1 MTCPPLAVMMRLSR
15 SDRNDAV
22 AAGIR
27 ATPGGTGAIQTAMD
41 TLDIAFAEV
50 RRYLESLTT
59 RPVASRGTPAM
70 MRAPLP
76 AHFPDHGM
84 SSTAVV
90 RAIAAAAEPGL
101 TANAGG
107 RFFAWV
113 KGGALPAALAT
124 DIMCSGWDQNA
135 VLASTS
141 PAAAV
146 LEELAGQFLLE
157 ALRLPA
163 DASYAFVT
171 GCQMAHATALAA
183 ARHAVLARAGW
194 DVERRGLVGA
204 PAIRVLANAHRHS
217 SVDRALRLL
226 GLGTDCIVPLGGGAP
241 GRVGAAA
248 LSAALA
254 DAAGAPTI
262 LVLNAGD
269 LNIGA
274 CDDFA
279 ALCPIA
285 QAAGAWVHVD
295 GAFGLWANASPRLAP
310 QVAGVELADSWAT
323 DGHKWLNTPY
333 DCGMAITRDP
343 AAHAAAMR
351 MTAVYLTS
359 GGDVRDPMDF
369 TPEWSRRAR
378 ALPAL
383 AALMELGRDGLA
395 ALIER
400 CCDHAAAIHDGI
412 AALPGATGIAR
423 PTLNQGL
430 IRFDAADGGNISD
443 DVIAAINAS
452 GEAFMS
458 GGVWAGERVMR
469 ISVCGWNTSA
479 DDVARTVAA
488 AKKALEAL
496 R

>member
-1 MTCPPLAVMMRLSR
+1 
-15 SDRNDAV
+15 
-22 AAGIR
+22 
-27 ATPGGTGAIQTAMD
+27 MD
-41 TLDIAFAEV
+41 TLDIAFAEA
-50 RRYLESLTT
+50 RRFLGSLDT
-59 RPVASRGTPAM
+59 RPVASRGTPDE

-76 AHFPDHGM
+76 AHFPAQGM
-84 SSTAVV
+84 AATDVV

-101 TANAGG
+101 TGNAGG

-124 DIMCSGWDQNA
+124 DIMCSAWDQNA

-141 PAAAV
+141 PAGAV
-146 LEELAGQFLLE
+146 LEEVAGRFLLE

-194 DVERRGLVGA
+194 DVERQGLFGA
-204 PAIRVLANAHRHS
+204 PPIRVLANAHHHS
-217 SVDRALRLL
+217 SLTRALRLL
-226 GLGTDCIVPLGGGAP
+226 GFGTDSIVPLGGDEP
-241 GRVGAAA
+241 GKVSAAA
-248 LSAALA
+248 LTDALA
-254 DAAGAPTI
+254 AAPGAPTI
-262 LVLNAGD
+262 VALNAGD

-274 CDDFA
+274 SDDFA
-279 ALCPIA
+279 LLCPIA

-343 AAHAAAMR
+343 AAHSAAMR
-351 MTAVYLTS
+351 MTAAYLTT
-359 GGDVRDPMDF
+359 GGPVRDPMDF

-395 ALIER
+395 AMIER
-400 CCDHAAAIHDGI
+400 CCDHAAAIYDGI
-412 AALPGATGIAR
+412 AAMPGATGLAR
-423 PTLNQGL
+423 PVLNQGL
-430 IRFDAADGGNISD
+430 IRFDASDGANISD
-443 DVIAAINAS
+443 AVIAAINAS
-452 GEAFMS
+452 GEAFLS
-458 GGVWAGERVMR
+458 GGTWNGARVMR

-479 DDVARTVAA
+479 DDVARTVVAA
-488 AKKALEAL
+488 GEAL
-496 R
+496 AGLR

>member
-1 MTCPPLAVMMRLSR
+1 
-15 SDRNDAV
+15 
-22 AAGIR
+22 
-27 ATPGGTGAIQTAMD
+27 MD
-41 TLDIAFAEV
+41 TLDIAFAEA
-50 RRYLESLTT
+50 RRFLGTLAT
-59 RPVASRGTPAM
+59 RPVQSRGTPAQ

-76 AHFPDHGM
+76 AHFPASGLPA
-84 SSTAVV
+84 TEVV

-101 TANAGG
+101 TGNAGG

-124 DIMCSGWDQNA
+124 DIMCSAWDQNV

-141 PAAAV
+141 PAGAV
-146 LEELAGQFLLE
+146 LEQLAGQFLLE

-163 DASYAFVT
+163 DSSFAFVT

-194 DVERRGLVGA
+194 DVERKGLAGA
-204 PAIRVLANAHRHS
+204 PPIRVLANAHHHS

-226 GLGTDCIVPLGGGAP
+226 GLGTDCIVPLGGGGGAK
-241 GRVGAAA
+241 VGADA
-248 LSAALA
+248 LTAALA
-254 DAAGAPTI
+254 EAPGAPTI
-262 LVLNAGD
+262 VVLNAGD

-279 ALCPIA
+279 RLCPLA

-295 GAFGLWANASPRLAP
+295 GAFGLWANASPRMAA
-310 QVAGVELADSWAT
+310 QVAGVERADSWAT

-343 AAHAAAMR
+343 MAHSAAMR
-351 MTAVYLTS
+351 QTAAYLTS
-359 GGDVRDPMDF
+359 GGEVRDPMDF

-383 AALMELGRDGLA
+383 AALMELGADGLA
-395 ALIER
+395 AMIER
-400 CCDHAAAIHDGI
+400 CCDHAAAIYDGI

-423 PTLNQGL
+423 PTMNQGL
-430 IRFDAADGGNISD
+430 IRFDAADGTNISD
-443 DVIAAINAS
+443 AIIAAINAG
-452 GEAFMS
+452 GEAYVS
-458 GGVWAGERVMR
+458 GGLWNGERVMR
-469 ISVCGWNTSA
+469 LSVCGWNTDA
-479 DDVARTVAA
+479 NDVARTVAA
-488 AKKALEAL
+488 AAAALVNRPA

>member
-1 MTCPPLAVMMRLSR
+1 VTAEKR
-15 SDRNDAV
+15 ATGK
-22 AAGIR
+22 AGIGIGR
-27 ATPGGTGAIQTAMD
+27 DMD
-41 TLDIAFAEV
+41 TLDIAFAEA
-50 RRYLESLTT
+50 RRFLGSLDT

-76 AHFPDHGM
+76 TRFPATGIPAND
-84 SSTAVV
+84 VV
-90 RAIAAAAEPGL
+90 RAIAAAADPGL
-101 TANAGG
+101 TGNAGG

-124 DIMCSGWDQNA
+124 DIMCSAWDQNA

-146 LEELAGQFLLE
+146 LEELAGQFVLE

-163 DASYAFVT
+163 DASFAFVT

-183 ARHAVLARAGW
+183 ARHAILARVGW
-194 DVERRGLVGA
+194 DVETRGLFGA
-204 PAIRVLANAHRHS
+204 PPIRVLANAHRHS

-226 GLGTDCIVPLGGGAP
+226 GLGTDCIVPLGGGSP
-241 GRVGAAA
+241 GKVRVDTLRAA
-248 LSAALA
+248 LDPA
-254 DAAGAPTI
+254 APTI
-262 LVLNAGD
+262 VVLNAAD

-279 ALCPIA
+279 ALCPVA
-285 QAAGAWVHVD
+285 HAAGAWVHVD
-295 GAFGLWANASPRLAP
+295 GAFGLWANASPRLAAL
-310 QVAGVELADSWAT
+310 VAGVDLADSWAT

-333 DCGMAITRDP
+333 DCGIAITRDP
-343 AAHAAAMR
+343 DAHRAAMQ
-351 MTAVYLTS
+351 MTAAYLTS
-359 GGDVRDPMDF
+359 GGAVRDPMDY

-383 AALMELGRDGLA
+383 AALMELGADGLA
-395 ALIER
+395 AMVER
-400 CCDHAAAIHDGI
+400 CCDHAAAIFDGI

-430 IRFDAADGGNISD
+430 IRFDAADGTNISD
-443 DVIAAINAS
+443 AVIAAINAS
-452 GEAFMS
+452 GEAFVS
-458 GGVWAGERVMR
+458 GGQWNGERVMR
-469 ISVCGWNTSA
+469 ISVCGWNTSP

-488 AKKALEAL
+488 ARAALADL

>member
-1 MTCPPLAVMMRLSR
+1 
-15 SDRNDAV
+15 
-22 AAGIR
+22 
-27 ATPGGTGAIQTAMD
+27 MD
-41 TLDIAFAEV
+41 TLDIAFAEA
-50 RRYLESLTT
+50 RRFLATLDT
-59 RPVASRGTPAM
+59 RPVASRGTPAE

-76 AHFPDHGM
+76 ADFPATGLPAAD
-84 SSTAVV
+84 VV

-101 TANAGG
+101 TGNASG
-107 RFFAWV
+107 RFYAWV

-124 DIMCSGWDQNA
+124 DIMCSAWDQNA

-141 PAAAV
+141 PAGAV
-146 LEELAGQFLLE
+146 LEEVAGRFLLQ
-157 ALRLPA
+157 ALRLPP
-163 DASYAFVT
+163 DCSYAFVT

-194 DVERRGLVGA
+194 DVEARGLFGA
-204 PAIRVLANAHRHS
+204 PPIRVLANAHHHS
-217 SVDRALRLL
+217 SLTRALRLL
-226 GLGTDCIVPLGGGAP
+226 GFGTDSIVPLHGDAP
-241 GRVGAAA
+241 GKVSAAA
-248 LSAALA
+248 LTEALA
-254 DAAGAPTI
+254 AAAPGTPTI
-262 LVLNAGD
+262 VALNAGD

-279 ALCPIA
+279 TLCPIA

-295 GAFGLWANASPRLAP
+295 GAFGLWVNASPRLAP
-310 QVAGVELADSWAT
+310 QVAGIERADSWAT

-343 AAHAAAMR
+343 AAHSAAMR
-351 MTAVYLTS
+351 MTAAYLTT
-359 GGDVRDPMDF
+359 GGPVRDPMDF

-395 ALIER
+395 AMIER
-400 CCDHAAAIHDGI
+400 CCDHAAAIYDGI
-412 AALPGATGIAR
+412 AALPGATGLAR
-423 PTLNQGL
+423 PTMNQGL
-430 IRFDAADGGNISD
+430 IRFDAADGRNISD
-443 DVIAAINAS
+443 AVIAAINAS
-452 GEAFMS
+452 GEAFLS
-458 GGVWAGERVMR
+458 GGTWHGERVMR

-488 AKKALEAL
+488 AGAALAGL